1 MRGRSLPFAA
11 VPPTVTSRP
20 DDAALSELE
29 TANRRDLD
37 STALCGRIA
46 DPSADF
52 PQPTA
57 RETACGLPEP
67 AQCRAIRY
75 PLAGA
80 IRRRGQ
86 QATDR
91 TQQSGFAGA
100 VGADDGDGFAFLDRQ
115 IDAEQRL
122 EVAIE

>member
-1 MRGRSLPFAA
+1 MRGRSQPFAA

-29 TANRRDLD
+29 TANRHDLD

-80 IRRRGQ
+80 IRWRRRGSGYDPPAR
-86 QATDR
+86 ATGHR
-91 TQQSGFAGA
+91 SYA
-100 VGADDGDGFAFLDRQ
+100 
-115 IDAEQRL
+115 AEWICRHRWRR
-122 EVAIE
+122 